1 MRYLNIFLLFIAL
14 LLFPSSSFAA
24 KAKEVHVIRVG
35 FDKNAP
41 PLSYTGPKGEALGFN
56 IELIQNIATRQGYR
70 LKLIPLELD
79 DALEMLKEG
88 KLDIIAGLEY
98 TSIRDT
104 FLDFSDSFL
113 TLPKT
118 VVIPSSIKDISS
130 LNDLKG
136 KVVAVQR
143 EDTIIS
149 QLENIRG
156 SEILESFNQLD
167 AMDMLFLGRADV
179 FIGNRPTAEYILQH
193 AKKQLKY
200 RIRTG
205 LIPPSDYAFAVRE
218 GNYKL
223 LKDINT
229 GLTALHHNGTYERL
243 YSQYLEPYGA
253 LAIDW
258 WRKLVYILLILTG
271 IIFTILVGIFFWNNR
286 LKKEVNRQTAA
297 LADSY
302 AFQSKVL
309 DSVDNG
315 IISFNLEGNV
325 TLINHIARNLLGM
338 KGNPLG
344 TNIFDFLSQLPL
356 QKVLEIKGQRMIHGE
371 ICLDDGTDRILQY
384 YIASLQNGMGEIIGG
399 ILCLQDRTEQNHL
412 QARLIAQEKMR
423 ALGQLIAGIAHEIRN
438 PLTAIKTFT
447 EMLPKKI
454 HDPRFQSELLR
465 HVPEEVE
472 RMNRIIEDLLD
483 YSREK
488 SMHLEMKNLNE
499 LVQSVTGLLKKQFRN
514 EGIEL
519 EIDIPP
525 ALTVLI
531 DQNRIKQVLI
541 NLILNAIQAMNDSKK
556 KQLYFHG
563 AIDGQTIRL
572 DITDF
577 GIGIK
582 AQDMPHLFQ
591 PFYTT
596 KNQGIGLGLYICQ
609 KIMQEHGGHIEVKS
623 SAYKGTTVTLL
634 FTNGGDAP

>member
-1 MRYLNIFLLFIAL
+1 LRYLNIFLLFIAL

-344 TNIFDFLSQLPL
+344 TNIFDFLSQPPL
-356 QKVLEIKGQRMIHGE
+356 QKVLEIKGQRMFHGE

>member
-1 MRYLNIFLLFIAL
+1 LRYLNIFLLFIAL

>member
-623 SAYKGTTVTLL
+623 TAYKGTTVTLL